1 VSIIV
6 SKGSLDGIYPGLI
19 KANGARMEGNDVN
32 LFFTFFGSVNGI
44 LKKYNSGI
52 KIATVGN
59 PAMRVPDAKGLPLP
73 TLLGLIPGMS
83 AFATWMM
90 KREMDQLDIP
100 PIPEMLEMIHDA
112 GGRIFACKATVDM
125 FHLTPEDF
133 CPQVEKVLTVGEF
146 YELSAGAQIIFT

>member
-1 VSIIV
+1 MSENPEKIKKVSIIV

-19 KANGARMEGNDVN
+19 MANGARMEGIDVN
-32 LFFTFFGSVNGI
+32 LFFTFFGLYGI

-100 PIPEMLEMIHDA
+100 PIP
-112 GGRIFACKATVDM
+112 
-125 FHLTPEDF
+125 
-133 CPQVEKVLTVGEF
+133 
-146 YELSAGAQIIFT
+146 